1 MDGPVDIPYAEI
13 ERMMGDL
20 EATVRGEGFGDGN
33 ERFIIQRYVSKTTG
47 AIYDCLFAGA
57 EPPQCAL
64 IPPANNAPGDA
75 PGTK

>member
-20 EATVRGEGFGDGN
+20 EATVRGEGMGDGN
-33 ERFIIQRYVSKTTG
+33 ERFIIQRYVSKSTG
-47 AIYDCLFAGA
+47 AVYDCLFGGA
-57 EPPQCAL
+57 EPPKCAL
-64 IPPANNAPGDA
+64 MPPAGDA

>member
-20 EATVRGEGFGDGN
+20 EATVRGEGLGEGN
-33 ERFIIQRYVSKTTG
+33 ERFIIQRYVSKSTG
-47 AIYDCLFAGA
+47 AVYDCLFAGA
-57 EPPQCAL
+57 EPPRCAL